1 MRVVAVEQKLL
12 KLSATIIDKNILAA
26 NAASGKIFLLKL
38 LPSGGTS

>member
-26 NAASGKIFLLKL
+26 FAASGKLFLKL
-38 LPSGGTS
+38 LSSGGTS